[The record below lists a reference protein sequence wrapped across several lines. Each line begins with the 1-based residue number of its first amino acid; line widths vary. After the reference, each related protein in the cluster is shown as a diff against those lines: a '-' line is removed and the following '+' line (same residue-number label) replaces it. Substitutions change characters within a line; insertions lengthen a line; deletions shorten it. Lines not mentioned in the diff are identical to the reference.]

1 MLMMK
6 KGYSTD
12 QPNPHSD
19 DALCAEIS
27 GSAMEHSL
35 RETQNAERNRSITTE
50 K

>member
-6 KGYSTD
+6 KGSSSD

-19 DALCAEIS
+19 DTLCAEIS
-27 GSAMEHSL
+27 GSEMGYSL
-35 RETQNAERNRSITTE
+35 TETQNVERNRSVTRE